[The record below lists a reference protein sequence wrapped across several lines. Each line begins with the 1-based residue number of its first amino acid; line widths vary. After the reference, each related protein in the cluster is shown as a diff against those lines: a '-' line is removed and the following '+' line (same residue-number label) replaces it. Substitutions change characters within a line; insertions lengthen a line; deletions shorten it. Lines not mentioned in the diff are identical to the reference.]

1 MRILFNDFKLNEF
14 ISTIMNSVF
23 LKFVIF
29 FLSNYNSVVL
39 FFLLLYNTYTNQ
51 STAKS
56 KETSWTGASMAVSTI
71 NISTSAALGTLADAM
86 LAAVE
91 VRLQSSKT
99 KRRNSSLKQAACLL
113 LCGER
118 FSKDQQN
125 IARNSWANR

>member
-1 MRILFNDFKLNEF
+1 MIFA
-14 ISTIMNSVF
+14 VF
-23 LKFVIF
+23 H
-29 FLSNYNSVVL
+29 
-39 FFLLLYNTYTNQ
+39 NTYTNQ

-99 KRRNSSLKQAACLL
+99 KRRNSSLKQAALFIALRGALQQRPTKHCEKL
-113 LCGER
+113 GEGEINGTHLSSETLVSISATR
-118 FSKDQQN
+118 
-125 IARNSWANR
+125 

>member
-1 MRILFNDFKLNEF
+1 MLKYRAFFDSGIFINKEIVFEMRVKK
-14 ISTIMNSVF
+14 MHG
-23 LKFVIF
+23 
-29 FLSNYNSVVL
+29 VVL
-39 FFLLLYNTYTNQ
+39 FLLHNTYTNQ

-99 KRRNSSLKQAACLL
+99 KHRNSSLKQAACRASFIALRGVLL
-113 LCGER
+113 TAKTNKTLRETQREER
-118 FSKDQQN
+118 
-125 IARNSWANR
+125 